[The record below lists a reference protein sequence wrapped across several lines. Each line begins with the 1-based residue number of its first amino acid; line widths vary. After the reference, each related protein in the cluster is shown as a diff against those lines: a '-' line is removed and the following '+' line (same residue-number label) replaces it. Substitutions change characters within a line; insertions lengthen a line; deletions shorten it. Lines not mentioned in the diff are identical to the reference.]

1 MRAVYPGSFNPPTV
15 GHIAIVN
22 SAIKCFDIHEIH
34 LTISSVALG
43 KEKLVVPSVADR
55 IEALE
60 RSLQPIPEASVV
72 ETPKQLIADIAEGYD
87 LVILGADKWVQLQDL
102 SFYRDQAHME
112 ECLRRLPR
120 LAVAP
125 RNDIAV
131 PQEILLT
138 VPEEI
143 NSVSSSQVRGGKF
156 EWMTKEAYEIGK
168 DRGFWG
174 IN

>member
-60 RSLQPIPEASVV
+60 RSFRPIPEASVM

-87 LVILGADKWVQLQDL
+87 LVILGALTNGCNCRICL
-102 SFYRDQAHME
+102 SIETKRTW
-112 ECLRRLPR
+112 
-120 LAVAP
+120 
-125 RNDIAV
+125 RNVCGVYLD
-131 PQEILLT
+131 
-138 VPEEI
+138 
-143 NSVSSSQVRGGKF
+143 
-156 EWMTKEAYEIGK
+156 
-168 DRGFWG
+168 
-174 IN
+174 